1 MWKICKRIFNLYLH
15 GHHLFADPHLS
26 DVWVLRF
33 AQFSENIIRFFII
46 ITINLF
52 YTTFFLEITNRRNT
66 DFKTNSEITK
76 APFPTKRDNYFISTM
91 HNLQTAPTQV
101 RWYIL
106 FRSSQ
111 VSLYRDCEIWFKV
124 CYIWWTLIISR
135 RSRISRRNNYC
146 KGFWNNLRRYW
157 ITFPDAG
164 ILAEFSGKASL
175 VKVSESKITLLI
187 ALHFFRSFTESLMF
201 CRPEV
206 RWKSGEALITET
218 SETDYV

>member
-1 MWKICKRIFNLYLH
+1 MFLWKICKRIFNLYLH
-15 GHHLFADPHLS
+15 GHHLFADRHLS

-52 YTTFFLEITNRRNT
+52 YITFFSWDNEPSKYWLQN
-66 DFKTNSEITK
+66 KSEITK

-135 RSRISRRNNYC
+135 RSRISRRNDYC
-146 KGFWNNLRRYW
+146 KGFWNNLRRYL

-164 ILAEFSGKASL
+164 IFAEFSGKASL
-175 VKVSESKITLLI
+175 VKVCESKITLLI
-187 ALHFFRSFTESLMF
+187 SRHVFRSFIVVDVLSTWSQVKIRRGAYHWNGLCIE
-201 CRPEV
+201 
-206 RWKSGEALITET
+206 
-218 SETDYV
+218 

>member
-1 MWKICKRIFNLYLH
+1 MKSGVKFIMYHYH
-15 GHHLFADPHLS
+15 GHHLLADRQLS

-33 AQFSENIIRFFII
+33 ARFSKNIIRCFII

-52 YTTFFLEITNRRNT
+52 YITFFLEITNRRNT

-101 RWYIL
+101 RWHIL

-146 KGFWNNLRRYW
+146 KGFWNNLRRYL

-164 ILAEFSGKASL
+164 ILAEFLGKASL
-175 VKVSESKITLLI
+175 VKVCESKITLLI
-187 ALHFFRSFTESLMF
+187 ARHVFRSFIVVDVLSTWSQVKI
-201 CRPEV
+201 R
-206 RWKSGEALITET
+206 REAYHWNGLCIE
-218 SETDYV
+218 